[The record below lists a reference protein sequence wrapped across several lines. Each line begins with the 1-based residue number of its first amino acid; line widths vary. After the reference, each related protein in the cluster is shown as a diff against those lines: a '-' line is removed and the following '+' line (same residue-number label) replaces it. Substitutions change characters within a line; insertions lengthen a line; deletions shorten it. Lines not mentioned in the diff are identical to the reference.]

1 MNNLEKF
8 FEEVYNEANRLHFSE
23 VTISKLIQAVHNDA
37 GEGQN
42 ANLRFH
48 DLKGVLR
55 LYLQGINTNVEWYGK
70 GEDGAPHYTAQ
81 EFRQRLANAVDK
93 AYENLSV
100 EDRCDLIQ
108 SVLITWFGDDGTKE
122 FTTDQI
128 MAFVD
133 NYRHEHENS

>member
-1 MNNLEKF
+1 MNNLNKF
-8 FEEVYNEANRLHFSE
+8 FEEVYKEANRFHFSE
-23 VTISKLIQAVHNDA
+23 VTISKLIQAVHNDV

-55 LYLQGINTNVEWYGK
+55 LYLQGANTNVEWYGK

-81 EFRQRLANAVDK
+81 EFRQRLADAVDE
-93 AYENLSV
+93 AYENLGV
-100 EDRCDLIQ
+100 ENKYDLIQ

-128 MAFVD
+128 IAFV
-133 NYRHEHENS
+133 NKYRHEHNNN